1 MLAKPSQ
8 KKLLVWFKSA
18 TKPKGNIFWAQK
30 HNLTKRNNLFGSE
43 AQPTRRNYFFGSE
56 AQPNQRNYFSWS
68 ETHPTDPEDFFNKN
82 FMTQKNLVSHHF
94 LYYHLS
100 QKKK

>member
-30 HNLTKRNNLFGSE
+30 HNLTKGNNLFGSE
-43 AQPTRRNYFFGSE
+43 AQPNQKELLFWFRNTTEPKGTTFLG
-56 AQPNQRNYFSWS
+56 
-68 ETHPTDPEDFFNKN
+68 
-82 FMTQKNLVSHHF
+82 QKRIQLIQKIF
-94 LYYHLS
+94 LTKTL
-100 QKKK
+100 